1 MNATEIKKLEDKLT
15 QIHGPVVVADVRRL
29 GAIACKSPD
38 EDTFLELMSS
48 VSFPGESSG
57 VAREQFIMDT
67 LVYPDMPEEK
77 ARVRRFLQAMPA
89 VVQKIAIAVEAL
101 SCGDYVEPEATPE
114 LAKELDAKWEFGWDR
129 LQPVESGVILLAT
142 DPTSGALAR
151 SVFDAREEGADD
163 LGVKVRQA
171 VLAFVRDPDRDAVET
186 LLSQRPGLLMP
197 LWVRC
202 QKLAGVG
209 SVELGKG

>member
-1 MNATEIKKLEDKLT
+1 MNATEIKKLEAKLT

-38 EDTFLELMSS
+38 EETFLELMNS
-48 VSFPGESSG
+48 VAFPGESSG
-57 VAREQFIMDT
+57 VAREQFVMDV
-67 LVYPDMPEEK
+67 LVYPESAEEK
-77 ARVRRFLQAMPA
+77 GRVRRFLQAMPA
-89 VVQKIAIAVEAL
+89 VAQKVAIAVEAL
-101 SCGDYVEPEATPE
+101 SCGDYVEPEVTPE
-114 LAKELDAKWEFGWDR
+114 QTKELDSKWEFGWDQ
-129 LQPVESGVILLAT
+129 LQPVGFATILLAT

-171 VLAFVRDPDRDAVET
+171 VLAFVRDPDRDTVET